1 MSLTKTTNLGT
12 ITINTNV
19 ISREILAATAKVNEK
34 LFLSTEKHKILGTP
48 KKVGSGELSSNIYVK
63 EEDGLFSL
71 TFYIVM
77 NFGSSIKNTTEI
89 VLDALETSFK
99 AMFPRQDGVI
109 TIKIVGVKSK
119 NIAPRDIEVT
129 REYEASRQG

>member
-34 LFLSTEKHKILGTP
+34 LFLSTEKCKVLGSP
-48 KKVGSGELSSNIYVK
+48 KKVGSGELSSNIYVEEK
-63 EEDGLFSL
+63 EGVFNL
-71 TFYIVM
+71 TFHIVM

-89 VLDALETSFK
+89 VLDHLEESFK
-99 AMFPRQDGVI
+99 CMFPKQNGII

-129 REYEASRQG
+129 REYEASR